1 MHIIGAI
8 FFILWAIIIF
18 YVAVLLEIP
27 TSLSERKEIILFY
40 AVVCG
45 AVYAWIGFKKNGEA
59 IILKKH
65 WKIEKVII
73 FIVRVGRVAVPGL
86 YWILTW
92 KNDLKYVKTVGFILI
107 ITFEIFLLCV
117 IDEKK
122 EFEYRFAKI
131 YFYKDDP
138 IDNIK
143 TDSIKIKGSW
153 MIIEDE
159 IADVEYRFQTK
170 DIKKVEY
177 SDKIS
182 CDNFKMIK

>member
-1 MHIIGAI
+1 MWRR
-8 FFILWAIIIF
+8 LCLDW
-18 YVAVLLEIP
+18 
-27 TSLSERKEIILFY
+27 
-40 AVVCG
+40 
-45 AVYAWIGFKKNGEA
+45 FKKNGEA

-131 YFYKDDP
+131 YFYKD
-138 IDNIK
+138 
-143 TDSIKIKGSW
+143 
-153 MIIEDE
+153 E